1 MSNDVVVELSRRT
14 LEAAVWMV
22 APVLAIA
29 LVVSFLI
36 SLAQAMTSLQDNT
49 LSTVPR
55 LAAVGAAC
63 FFLMPW
69 MIRRM
74 GMFTV
79 SLFSNLHH
87 YLR

>member
-1 MSNDVVVELSRRT
+1 MSNDLVVELSRRT
-14 LEAAVWMV
+14 LEAAVWIV
-22 APVLAIA
+22 APILAVA
-29 LVVSFLI
+29 VVVSFVI
-36 SLAQAMTSLQDNT
+36 SLAQALTSLQDTT

-55 LAAVGAAC
+55 LAAVGVAC
-63 FFLMPW
+63 FFLLPW

-79 SLFSNLHH
+79 AMFSNLPH